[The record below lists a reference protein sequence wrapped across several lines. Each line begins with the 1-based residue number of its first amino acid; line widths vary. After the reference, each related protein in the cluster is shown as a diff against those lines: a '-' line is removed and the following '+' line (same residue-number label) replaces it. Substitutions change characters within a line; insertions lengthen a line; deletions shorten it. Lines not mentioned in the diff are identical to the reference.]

1 MLDLRNL
8 PTSAVMRLVKAAPR
22 RDGAGIVWDYDLSVD
37 VPDAQAAEMVDTY
50 VPGAARAF
58 ASGDDGARGKASTS
72 GGFDLCAL
80 ELAAEDGRH
89 LARGHAE
96 VRQATVSVTAAQAVL
111 VVRLR
116 VHGLLERAAT
126 DVVYQLDEVLQ
137 VRLTTQQAGRISV
150 ADAVGAGSSRTQRGS
165 QPGGALTGRLVVV
178 QQGDELVA
186 GVVTSQH
193 GDTLQLEALG
203 DHPVVVEL
211 GSTRPATVLDVVP
224 PAGEA
229 LGDLVLDYTER
240 CDDAGVR
247 ASWHD
252 VITAI
257 GVLYAQQR
265 LQALPDYSWEL
276 VPEVWDTALE
286 HATRRA
292 DAITAEA

>member
-8 PTSAVMRLVKAAPR
+8 PTSAVMRLVKASPR
-22 RDGAGIVWDYDLSVD
+22 RDGAGVVWDYDLSID
-37 VPDAQAAEMVDTY
+37 VPDAEAAELVDTY

-58 ASGDDGARGKASTS
+58 ASGGDGARGKASTS
-72 GGFDLCAL
+72 GGFDLCAI
-80 ELAAEDGRH
+80 ELAAEDGTH

-111 VVRLR
+111 VVRVR

-137 VRLTTQQAGRISV
+137 VRLTAQHAARISV
-150 ADAVGAGSSRTQRGS
+150 ADAVGAGSTRTRGS
-165 QPGGALTGRLVVV
+165 QPGGSLTGRLVVV
-178 QQGDELVA
+178 QQGDELVS
-186 GVVTSQH
+186 GVVTSQQ
-193 GDTLQLEALG
+193 GGTLEVEALG
-203 DHPVVVEL
+203 EHPVVVEL
-211 GSTRPATVLDVVP
+211 GDSRPATVLDVVP

-240 CDDAGVR
+240 CTAMGVR

-252 VITAI
+252 IIVAI
-257 GVLYAQQR
+257 GALYAEQR

-276 VPEVWDTALE
+276 VPEVWDAALE
-286 HATRRA
+286 HAIA
-292 DAITAEA
+292 NAGAITAEA

>member
-8 PTSAVMRLVKAAPR
+8 PTSAVMRLVRATPR
-22 RDGAGIVWDYDLSVD
+22 RDGAGIVWDYDLSLD
-37 VPDAQAAEMVDTY
+37 VPDEQAAALVDSY

-58 ASGDDGARGKASTS
+58 ASGGDGARGKASTS
-72 GGFDLCAL
+72 GGFDLCAV

-111 VVRLR
+111 VVRVR

-137 VRLTTQQAGRISV
+137 VRLRTQHAARLSV
-150 ADAVGAGSSRTQRGS
+150 AQAVGAGAH
-165 QPGGALTGRLVVV
+165 PAAGGLVGRLVVV
-178 QQGDELVA
+178 QQGAEVVA
-186 GVVTSQH
+186 GVVVAQDGTALRVECL
-193 GDTLQLEALG
+193 DT
-203 DHPVVVEL
+203 VVEL
-211 GSTRPATVLDVVP
+211 DLGAGRPATVLDVTAP
-224 PAGEA
+224 PGDSLGA
-229 LGDLVLDYTER
+229 LVQEYVER
-240 CDDAGVR
+240 CEDAGVR

-257 GVLYAQQR
+257 GTLYAQQQ

-276 VPEVWDTALE
+276 VPAVWDTALE
-286 HATRRA
+286 HAIA
-292 DAITAEA
+292 QLSGVTAEA